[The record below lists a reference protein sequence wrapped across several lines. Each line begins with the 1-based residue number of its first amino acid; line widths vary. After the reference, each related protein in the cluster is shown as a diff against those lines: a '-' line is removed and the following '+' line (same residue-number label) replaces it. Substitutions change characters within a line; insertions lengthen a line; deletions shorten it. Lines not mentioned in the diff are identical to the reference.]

1 MDGSYWLFFL
11 DFKNKVIGQLKLV
24 QVQTKIIG
32 LCRNTLIWLTVIV
45 FIYMIFF
52 ESCKHDLRK

>member
-45 FIYMIFF
+45 FIYMIFLN
-52 ESCKHDLRK
+52 HVNMT